1 MSDFTVGNSYYTNLM
16 DALTQKTGTS
26 KVSTDLDRLTDDST
40 DEELMEACKSFE
52 SYFIEQMYKG
62 MEKTI
67 MRDEEHKENDYLC
80 MFKDNIY
87 QGYAKNTMDQG
98 GFGIAKILYDSM
110 KKNTVKPDN
119 TK

>member
-16 DALTQKTGTS
+16 SALTEKTGTS
-26 KVSTDLDRLTDDST
+26 KVSTDLDRLTSDST

-67 MRDEEHKENDYLC
+67 PKDESEKENDYVA
-80 MFKDNIY
+80 MFKDNLF
-87 QGYAKNTMDQG
+87 QGYAKMTMEGG
-98 GFGIAKILYDSM
+98 GFGIAKTLYDSM
-110 KKNTVKPDN
+110 KNNTGK
-119 TK
+119 

>member
-16 DALTQKTGTS
+16 SALTEKTGTT
-26 KVSTDLDRLTDDST
+26 KVSTDLDRLTTDST

-67 MRDEEHKENDYLC
+67 MRDEESKENDYLS
-80 MFKDNIY
+80 MFKDNLY

-98 GFGIAKILYDSM
+98 GFGIAKILYESM

-119 TK
+119 T